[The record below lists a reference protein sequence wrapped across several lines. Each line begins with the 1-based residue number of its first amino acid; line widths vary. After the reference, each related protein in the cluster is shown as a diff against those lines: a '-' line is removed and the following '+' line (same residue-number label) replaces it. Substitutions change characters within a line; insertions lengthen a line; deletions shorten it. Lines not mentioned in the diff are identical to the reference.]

1 MTMIREKIV
10 TMTDSNR
17 QNTSSKTTGYHQPS
31 EEHNHE
37 NKPKAVVLIMHQVKW
52 HLLETNISSS
62 ILLRK

>member
-37 NKPKAVVLIMHQVKW
+37 NKPKAVVLIMH
-52 HLLETNISSS
+52 
-62 ILLRK
+62 